1 MGWCIAFNT
10 MRKNPELDRQSRRE
24 RIQMVRDFILKL
36 VEYGEINQTVIKF
49 LWAKYKKHRSILQ
62 KMEENELL
70 TRTNKFPW

>member
-1 MGWCIAFNT
+1 
-10 MRKNPELDRQSRRE
+10 
-24 RIQMVRDFILKL
+24 MVSDMILKL